1 MLPLV
6 GSCRTGICVHNRMT
20 GMSHTLKSESG
31 DGWNKKVKAAGGWQN
46 QSSGTGPEK
55 VSSEWTQL
63 AGLVLWTMVELG
75 VDADHSED

>member
-1 MLPLV
+1 
-6 GSCRTGICVHNRMT
+6 MT

-46 QSSGTGPEK
+46 QSSGDWTWEGELK
-55 VSSEWTQL
+55 TWTQL

-75 VDADHSED
+75 VDADHSEDWAAGEE